1 MKAEKHGAGG
11 AVQTG
16 VLVQALRK
24 SNRSTCFKK
33 LSKGVRKEKAWFKSY
48 AR

>member
-16 VLVQALRK
+16 VLVQALR
-24 SNRSTCFKK
+24 N
-33 LSKGVRKEKAWFKSY
+33 KEVAM
-48 AR
+48 ARAKEQ